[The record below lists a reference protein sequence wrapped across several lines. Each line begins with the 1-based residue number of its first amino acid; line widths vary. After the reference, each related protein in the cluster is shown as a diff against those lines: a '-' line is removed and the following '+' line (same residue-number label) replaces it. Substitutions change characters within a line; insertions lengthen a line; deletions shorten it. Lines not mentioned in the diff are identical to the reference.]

1 MFFESAIRVRKLSS
15 HFLGLWLE
23 RAGQGEAAHEVCS
36 QVGVDALARALP
48 VPSAS
53 WRRQLAL
60 ERMQDGPCRAD
71 YGRIHTNDCSKK
83 AEQRAL
89 QEKRRLWRTHRRS
102 F

>member
-1 MFFESAIRVRKLSS
+1 MFFESAIRVRKLSF

-48 VPSAS
+48 VPGAS

-60 ERMQDGPCRAD
+60 ERMRGGPLLCRL
-71 YGRIHTNDCSKK
+71 RQNSH
-83 AEQRAL
+83 QRL
-89 QEKRRLWRTHRRS
+89 LEES
-102 F
+102 